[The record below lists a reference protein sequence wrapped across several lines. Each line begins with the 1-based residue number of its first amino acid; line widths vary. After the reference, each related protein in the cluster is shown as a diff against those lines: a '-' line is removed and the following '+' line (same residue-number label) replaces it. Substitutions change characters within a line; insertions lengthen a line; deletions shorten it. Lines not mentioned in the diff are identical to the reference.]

1 MSHIYDALQRS
12 EAERAGAGVPAASA
26 SIELLE
32 RAERQ
37 AASRWKPESN
47 PEHEGAPE
55 FADGNLL
62 LGAQDLLPD
71 TSATEPSAAIKPLRV
86 EEKRR
91 ILAQFKTLKV
101 SLPLH
106 SRLVCLT
113 QTDSPATEAFRLL
126 GVRLRHL
133 QRGRSLKKILVT
145 STVPQEGKSTIT
157 ANLACT
163 LATGARQNILLLEG
177 DVRRPSLSQLFGV
190 GPVPGLCDFLQEKRR
205 LTSAIYRLEEPG
217 FWILPAGSLTVNP
230 LEILQSSKLTAL
242 MDQLPS
248 WFDLVLI
255 DCPPVLPLADTSL
268 WTRVAEGIVLV
279 ARQGTTERRQL
290 QRGLEALDSQK
301 MLGVIMNSSTN
312 SSDHEYYYYSRSSG
326 SSRPDADS

>member
-12 EAERAGAGVPAASA
+12 EAERAGADVPATAA
-26 SIELLE
+26 IELLE

-37 AASRWKPESN
+37 AASRWKPESAQ
-47 PEHEGAPE
+47 ELAVAPE
-55 FADGNLL
+55 LSNGNLA

-71 TSATEPSAAIKPLRV
+71 KSATELSAAVEPLQA

-91 ILAQFKTLKV
+91 ILAQFNTLKV

-113 QTDSPATEAFRLL
+113 QPDSPATEAFRLL

-133 QRGRSLKKILVT
+133 REGRSFKKILVT

-163 LATGARQNILLLEG
+163 LATGARRNILLLEG
-177 DVRRPSLSQLFGV
+177 DVRRPSLSQLFGL
-190 GPVPGLCDFLQEKRR
+190 GPLPGLCDFLQKKCS

-217 FWILPAGSLTVNP
+217 FWILPAGSLDANP
-230 LEILQSSKLTAL
+230 PEILQSPKLTAL
-242 MDQLPS
+242 MDQLAS
-248 WFDLVLI
+248 WFDRVLI
-255 DCPPVLPLADTSL
+255 DSPPVLPLADTSL

-290 QRGLEALDSQK
+290 RRGLEALDPQK
-301 MLGVIMNSSTN
+301 LLGVIMNSSTN
-312 SSDHEYYYYSRSSG
+312 SSDHEYYYYSRSSD
-326 SSRPDADS
+326 STRPGGHS